1 MNFSPVQARHVIG
14 RASFRDPAPALW
26 AALFYFVGAKIA
38 AVLATVPVPMPNL
51 RPGPAILLAALLGT
65 PPRLWLSILLAVLPV
80 HLFAFV
86 HKDVP
91 LTLTLSWFVG
101 NASQALLGAGGA
113 AWMLRQPLRLDL
125 LRHAIVFLAWCA
137 FLAPAVGALLE
148 VAILQIGN
156 APPGTFWQDWTIR
169 LVSSAA
175 VILVLVPVRV
185 NRPPVR
191 RLAEFGRARLVEAA
205 LLVLALAV
213 AGATLFL
220 RQGTPPA
227 FLPLAAYLPLPLLL
241 WTAIRFGPFGAGFA
255 FLLFALFVVIGTAF
269 GNGPFA
275 GDARAGAALFLPLFL
290 AGVAVPLLLLC
301 AAVQERRGTL
311 AALQQEHGRL
321 ALALAAER
329 KRAEHLMRERHAR
342 AEVEQRIAERT
353 VALRRANDELRA
365 EVAGRMQALEAERTA
380 AARFSN
386 LFRLS
391 PDAMWISASVHGP
404 LLDVNEHWQQLFGY
418 ARDAVTGR
426 SADELGLYASAN
438 DAARV
443 AAALAA
449 QGAVRDLEVGMR
461 SRDGRILQT
470 VVSGSH
476 IANGASGPCFMAIV
490 RDITEQ
496 RRAEAEVQ
504 RQREQLTHLSRVV
517 VLGELSGALAHELN
531 QPLAAILSNAQAAR
545 RFLNRPGAD
554 LGETREILDDIIEE
568 DKRAGDVIRRMR
580 ALFKKGELVSCPLD
594 ASDLARD
601 AITLTHSNLVE
612 RGVTVQLDLQEGLLV
627 RGDRVQLQQV
637 LLNLIVNAC
646 DAMRETA
653 AGRRQLCIRTTALP
667 DARVGITVAD
677 SGAGIAPGVAARIF
691 DPFFTTKAEGLGFG
705 LSISRTIINQH
716 GGQIEAVQGATGGS
730 EFRISLPRYS
740 GEHDV

>member
-1 MNFSPVQARHVIG
+1 MHFSPVQARHVIG

-26 AALFYFVGAKIA
+26 AGLIYFVGAKVA
-38 AVLATVPVPMPNL
+38 AVLATVPVPLSNL

-101 NASQALLGAGGA
+101 NGSQALLGAAGA

-125 LRHAIVFLAWCA
+125 LRHAIVFVAWCA
-137 FLAPAVGALLE
+137 FLAPAVGGLLE
-148 VAILQIGN
+148 VAMRHLGI
-156 APPGTFWQDWTIR
+156 APPGTFWQDWTTR

-205 LLVLALAV
+205 LLVLALAL
-213 AGATLFL
+213 AGAMLFL
-220 RQGTPPA
+220 GPDPPA
-227 FLPLAAYLPLPLLL
+227 AFVPLAAYLPLPLLL

-255 FLLFALFVVIGTAF
+255 FLLFSLFVVIGTAF

-275 GDARAGAALFLPLFL
+275 GDAREGAALFLPLFL

-301 AAVQERRGTL
+301 AAVQERRGAL

-342 AEVEQRIAERT
+342 AEVEQRVAERT
-353 VALRRANDELRA
+353 VALRRANDGLRA
-365 EVAGRMQALEAERTA
+365 EVEGRRQALEAERVA
-380 AARFSN
+380 LARFSN

-391 PDAMWISASVHGP
+391 PDAMWIGASVHGP
-404 LLDVNEHWQQLFGY
+404 LLDVNEHWQQMFGY
-418 ARDAVTGR
+418 PRDAVVGR
-426 SADELGLYASAN
+426 CADELGLYASPD

-443 AAALAA
+443 AAVLAA
-449 QGAVRDLEVGMR
+449 QGAVRDLEVRMR
-461 SRDGRILQT
+461 SRDGRILEA
-470 VVSGSH
+470 VVSGAD
-476 IANGASGPCFMAIV
+476 IANGAGACFMAIV

-531 QPLAAILSNAQAAR
+531 QPLAAVLSNAQAAR
-545 RFLNRPGAD
+545 RLLGRPGAD
-554 LGETREILDDIIEE
+554 LGEIREILDDIVEE
-568 DKRAGDVIRRMR
+568 DKRAGEVIRRMR
-580 ALFKKGELVSCPLD
+580 ALFKKGELVSRPLD
-594 ASDLARD
+594 ASDLVRD
-601 AITLTHSNLVE
+601 TLKFIHSNLVE
-612 RGVTVQLDLQEGLLV
+612 RGVGVRLDLQDALVV

-646 DAMRETA
+646 DAMRGTP
-653 AGRRQLCIRTTALP
+653 AGRRQLCLRTTALP
-667 DARVGITVAD
+667 DARVGIAVAD
-677 SGAGIAPGVAARIF
+677 SGEGIAPELAGRIF
-691 DPFFTTKAEGLGFG
+691 DPFFTTKTEGLGFG

-716 GGQIEAVQGATGGS
+716 GGRIDAANGVAGGT